1 MNILSNVFFSM
12 RQLMEE
18 RGQSDPDLNA
28 RLLFSILFAVNLVGI
43 KGLLELAFGGL
54 PAIPSNIREYYKV
67 YFVISIGLIFIFC
80 PRIVGVDR
88 RKKKGT
94 GSAIFYLVFSIF
106 FAPTALI
113 FFR

>member
-1 MNILSNVFFSM
+1 MNIFSNVFFPM

-18 RGQSDPDLNA
+18 RGQSAPDWYA
-28 RLLFSILFAVNLVGI
+28 RLLFSILFVVNLVGI

-94 GSAIFYLVFSIF
+94 GLAIFYMVFSTF
-106 FAPTALI
+106 CAPTALI
-113 FFR
+113 CFR